1 MPYIKKIELKGFK
14 SFGPQTVKVVLDE
27 GFTAITGPNGSGKTN
42 IVDAALFAL
51 GELSTRRLRAENAAK
66 LIFYG
71 SEKAGLERAK
81 MAKVI
86 IQFDNADARMP
97 VDTTTVTISRE
108 VYRNG
113 QSVYRLNGRRIS
125 RTHILEILSMAGIS
139 STSQNIILQGT
150 ITRLTDIS
158 PVERRKIIEDL
169 VGIAQYDAEKAE
181 AEEKLRAAD
190 ISIST
195 AMGRID
201 EVQKRVDDLERERNE
216 LLRYNFIQEEIKKFE
231 TVKLSHEM
239 AQIQKKVKEISSQA
253 DNVRS
258 RVEKLRQLREKYR
271 SKRREIEGEWRKLSS
286 EIVEEGGSQVLK
298 VQIRIGELKSKLTE
312 LTTKITSGKTTLE
325 GLKRIRE
332 NTFQQ
337 YESIRKEIREN
348 RLQIKQLR
356 KEYEEISNQITAKQ
370 AEHDALAVETAQLWE
385 NLGENSKR
393 IREIEQ
399 QISNHNKK
407 LAYLRTEQ
415 VKNQTAIKIRARR
428 LNDLKD
434 RKERFTSTLG
444 ELEKS
449 LAELEKVQKE
459 QKTQLKN
466 LERMLERRIAQKE
479 AIEKEIAEAG
489 KIADSARAAVVEFA
503 TQREIAET
511 VASEEKA
518 LRSIE
523 ELGELGVIP
532 GVYGRLRK
540 LVKIDK
546 TYQQAIEAAAMGWL
560 DAIVVKD
567 FDSAFTCTEMLRRM
581 KLGRIKIIP
590 LQGTL
595 TPKTIK
601 IPEKEGI
608 NGAAFYFIKC
618 EKHYEPAINFVFGDT
633 LIVSD
638 DKTAFALSNEGY
650 RAVTINGDL
659 YEAGGAAFE
668 SGYYR
673 APIDFST
680 IIPSEVAIKSL
691 DEAVNALQQHLLR
704 RNGDINSFEE
714 EIDKTRVEI
723 ARLSESITTLD
734 REIARV
740 KRSVKRTRGNVRRV
754 ARYIVRFEKEIEN
767 EKTRMWLYKAERSS
781 IQKDLRKLQDEQ
793 TSLRRKTDPSHIQEM
808 EVRRERLSEE
818 IITLRQKLGTLQ
830 TEIST
835 LQSKFDNV
843 LRVGYKNA
851 KIELAKVEQQLRRV
865 EKEVAD
871 ALQERESL
879 KQELSELEK
888 SRIEL
893 SKTVFSAREEA
904 KKFTT
909 QIDDIDKELRKL
921 DSEYEQADRL
931 LNQLQLNIQT
941 SLLQLEQHRN
951 ELKQLGYE
959 QPLEVTPKQVEE
971 AETSMRMM
979 QFELERIGAVN
990 QLALSHYAEQI
1001 SRYKE
1006 LSLRL
1011 NELEREKQAIVQ
1023 FMDEIERK
1031 KRKVF
1036 MEAFEKINSNLQKY
1050 FSKLTGGGNATL
1062 KLENPDEPFSG
1073 GIDMLVQFPHK
1084 PSIVVSGASGG
1095 ERSVAAVAFL
1105 FTLKEI
1111 TPTSFY
1117 ILDEIDAHLDAFH
1130 VSKLADLLLEES
1142 EKTQFIVIT
1151 LKPEMVNKAQKVYG
1165 VYERNGVSNVISAK
1179 FLEVPS

>member
-1 MPYIKKIELKGFK
+1 MPYVKKIELKGFK
-14 SFGPQTVKVVLDE
+14 SFGPQTVKVVLGK

-42 IVDAALFAL
+42 IVDAVLFAL
-51 GELSTRRLRAENAAK
+51 CELSTRRLRAENAAK
-66 LIFYG
+66 LIFHG

-86 IQFDNADARMP
+86 IQFDNTDGRMP
-97 VDTTTVTISRE
+97 VDTTTVTVSRE

-150 ITRLTDIS
+150 ITRLADVS
-158 PVERRKIIEDL
+158 SMERRKIIEDL

-181 AEEKLRAAD
+181 AEEKMRAAD
-190 ISIST
+190 ISIRT

-231 TVKLSHEM
+231 AVKLSHGM
-239 AQIQKKVKEISSQA
+239 AQIQKKIKEASSQA
-253 DNVRS
+253 DKVRS
-258 RVEKLRQLREKYR
+258 RVEKLRQLRERHR

-312 LTTKITSGKTTLE
+312 LTTKITSGKTSLE

-332 NTFQQ
+332 NNLQQ
-337 YESIRKEIREN
+337 YQTIRNEIREN
-348 RLQIKQLR
+348 RLRIKHSR
-356 KEYEEISNQITAKQ
+356 SEYEGISNQINAKQ
-370 AEHDALAVETAQLWE
+370 AEHDALVDETAQLWE
-385 NLGENSKR
+385 NLGENSKK

-399 QISNHNKK
+399 QLDNYYKR
-407 LAYLRTEQ
+407 LTYLRSEH
-415 VKNQTAIKIRARR
+415 VKSQTAIKIRTRR
-428 LNDLKD
+428 LKDLNDRNEK
-434 RKERFTSTLG
+434 FASTLN

-449 LAELEKVQKE
+449 FAELEKVQKE
-459 QKTQLKN
+459 QKTQLKS

-479 AIEKEIAEAG
+479 AIEKEMAEAG
-489 KIADSARAAVVEFA
+489 KIADSARAAVIEFV
-503 TQREIAET
+503 TQRELAET
-511 VASEEKA
+511 VAAEEKA

-532 GVYGRLRK
+532 GVYGRLRN
-540 LVKIDK
+540 LIKIDK
-546 TYQQAIEAAAMGWL
+546 AYQQAIEATAAGWL

-567 FDSAFTCTEMLRRM
+567 FDAAFTCTETLRRM

-595 TPKTIK
+595 NPKTLK
-601 IPEKEGI
+601 IPEKEGVS
-608 NGAAFYFIKC
+608 GAASFFIKY
-618 EKHYEPAINFVFGDT
+618 EKHYEPAIHFVFGDT

-638 DKTAFALSNEGY
+638 DKTAFTLSSEGY
-650 RAVTINGDL
+650 RAVTVNGDL
-659 YEAGGAAFE
+659 YEVGGASE

-673 APIDFST
+673 APLDFSA
-680 IIPSEVAIKSL
+680 IIPSEAAIKSL
-691 DEAVNALQQHLLR
+691 DEAVRALQQHLSR
-704 RNGDINSFEE
+704 RGSDITSFED

-723 ARLSESITTLD
+723 AHLSEAITTLD

-740 KRSVKRTRGNVRRV
+740 KRSVKRTKANIKRV
-754 ARYIVRFEKEIEN
+754 SHYVTRLKNEIEN
-767 EKTRMWLYKAERSS
+767 EKTQMWLRRAERSS
-781 IQKDLRKLQDEQ
+781 IQKEMRKLQNELAA
-793 TSLRRKTDPSHIQEM
+793 LRRKTDPSHIQEM
-808 EVRRERLSEE
+808 EVKRERLAEE
-818 IITLRQKLGTLQ
+818 SITLRQKLGTIQ

-835 LQSKFDNV
+835 LQSQFDNV
-843 LRVGYKNA
+843 LRVGYQNS
-851 KIELAKVEQQLRRV
+851 KIQLAKVEQQLRRV
-865 EKEVAD
+865 EKEVEE

-879 KQELSELEK
+879 KQELTELEK
-888 SRIEL
+888 SRVEL
-893 SKTVFSAREEA
+893 SKTVLSAREEA
-904 KKFTT
+904 KKFTA

-921 DSEYEQADRL
+921 DSEYEQDDRL
-931 LNQLQLNIQT
+931 LNELQLSIQT
-941 SLLQLEQHRN
+941 SMLQLEQHRN
-951 ELKQLGYE
+951 QLRQFGYE
-959 QPLEVTPKQVEE
+959 QPLEVALKQVEE

-1006 LSLRL
+1006 LSLRM

-1036 MEAFEKINSNLQKY
+1036 TEAFEKINDNLSKY
-1050 FSKLTGGGNATL
+1050 FSKLTGGGNSTL

-1084 PSIVVSGASGG
+1084 PSIVVSGSSGG
-1095 ERSVAAVAFL
+1095 ERSVAAVAFIFAL
-1105 FTLKEI
+1105 QEF

-1130 VSKLADLLLEES
+1130 VSRLADLLLKES
-1142 EKTQFIVIT
+1142 EKAQFIVIT

-1165 VYERNGVSNVISAK
+1165 VYERNGVSNVISAR

>member
-1 MPYIKKIELKGFK
+1 MPYIKKVEVKGFK
-14 SFGPQTVKVVLDE
+14 SFGPQTVKVILDK

-42 IVDAALFAL
+42 IVDAVLFAL

-66 LIFYG
+66 LIFHG

-86 IQFDNADARMP
+86 LQFDNADGRMA

-150 ITRLTDIS
+150 ITRLTDVS
-158 PVERRKIIEDL
+158 PMERRKIIEDL
-169 VGIAQYDAEKAE
+169 VGIAQYDSEKAE

-190 ISIST
+190 VSIRT

-201 EVQKRVDDLERERNE
+201 EVQRRVDDLERERNE
-216 LLRYNFIQEEIKKFE
+216 LLRYDFIQGEIKKFE
-231 TVKLSHEM
+231 TIKISHEL
-239 AQIQKKVKEISSQA
+239 ALIQKKVEEVSLQA
-253 DNVRS
+253 DKVRR
-258 RVEKLRQLREKYR
+258 RVEKLRQLREENR
-271 SKRREIEGEWRKLSS
+271 SKRRAIEGEWRKLSS

-312 LTTKITSGKTTLE
+312 LTTKITSGKTSLE

-332 NTFQQ
+332 NNFQQ
-337 YESIRKEIREN
+337 YESIRNEIREN
-348 RLQIKQLR
+348 RLKTKRLGS
-356 KEYEEISNQITAKQ
+356 EYEGISSQINVKQ
-370 AEHDALAVETAQLWE
+370 AEHDALAQEAAQLWE
-385 NLGENSKR
+385 NLGENSKK
-393 IREIEQ
+393 IREIELQ
-399 QISNHNKK
+399 LDNDYKR
-407 LAYLRTEQ
+407 LTYLRSEQ
-415 VKNQTAIKIRARR
+415 VKSHAAIKIHTRR
-428 LNDLKD
+428 LKDLNE
-434 RKERFTSTLG
+434 RKERFATTLV

-459 QKTQLKN
+459 QKIQLRN

-479 AIEKEIAEAG
+479 AIEREIAEAG
-489 KIADSARAAVVEFA
+489 KIADSAREAVIEFV
-503 TQREIAET
+503 TQRELAET
-511 VASEEKA
+511 VAAEENA

-532 GVYGRLRK
+532 GVYGRLRN
-540 LVKIDK
+540 LVKINKD
-546 TYQQAIEAAAMGWL
+546 YQRAIEAASAGWL

-567 FDSAFTCTEMLRRM
+567 FDAAFMCTETLRRM
-581 KLGRIKIIP
+581 KLGRIKIIL
-590 LQGTL
+590 LQGASNL
-595 TPKTIK
+595 KSLK
-601 IPEKEGI
+601 VPEKEGI
-608 NGAAFYFIKC
+608 SGTASFFLKY
-618 EKHYEPAINFVFGDT
+618 EKHYEPAIHFVFGDT

-638 DKTAFALSNEGY
+638 DKTAFALSSEGY
-650 RAVTINGDL
+650 RAVTVNGDL
-659 YEAGGAAFE
+659 YEAGSAFE

-680 IIPSEVAIKSL
+680 IIPSEAAIKSL
-691 DEAVNALQQHLLR
+691 DEAVNALQQHLSR
-704 RNGDINSFEE
+704 RGSDITTFGE
-714 EIDKTRVEI
+714 EIDRTRVEI
-723 ARLSESITTLD
+723 VRLSEAITTLD
-734 REIARV
+734 REITRV
-740 KRSVKRTRGNVRRV
+740 KRSARRTKSNVKRIDH
-754 ARYIVRFEKEIEN
+754 YIVRLQKEVEN
-767 EKTRMWLYKAERSS
+767 EKTQMWLHKAERSS
-781 IQKDLRKLQDEQ
+781 IQKEMRKFQTELATLRK
-793 TSLRRKTDPSHIQEM
+793 KTDPSHIQEM
-808 EVRRERLSEE
+808 EIKREKLAEE
-818 IITLRQKLGTLQ
+818 IITLRQKLGTIQ

-835 LQSKFDNV
+835 LQSQFDSV

-851 KIELAKVEQQLRRV
+851 KIQLAKVEQQLRRV
-865 EKEVAD
+865 EKEVEV

-879 KQELSELEK
+879 KHELSELEK
-888 SRIEL
+888 SRVEL
-893 SKTVFSAREEA
+893 SKTVLSAREET
-904 KKFTT
+904 KKFTS
-909 QIDDIDKELRKL
+909 QIDDIDKELHTL
-921 DSEYEQADRL
+921 DSEYEQTDRL

-941 SLLQLEQHRN
+941 SLLQLEQHQN
-951 ELKQLGYE
+951 QLRQFGYE

-971 AETSMRMM
+971 AEASMRMM

-1023 FMDEIERK
+1023 FMDEVERR

-1036 MEAFEKINSNLQKY
+1036 IEAFEKINLDLQKY

-1062 KLENPDEPFSG
+1062 KLESPEEPFSG
-1073 GIDMLVQFPHK
+1073 GIDMIVQFLNK

-1095 ERSVAAVAFL
+1095 ERSVAAVAFI
-1105 FTLKEI
+1105 FGLKEF
-1111 TPTSFY
+1111 TPASFY
-1117 ILDEIDAHLDAFH
+1117 LLDEIDAHLDAFH